1 MKVVMPKITVQD
13 FVDFFVPFYTNV
25 TIVEAYS
32 KEVFDNFIYTP
43 TFQKSNVVYHGN
55 YEVVLVEPKD
65 RNKLMIVVRKP
76 KKFKE
81 KA

>member
-1 MKVVMPKITVQD
+1 VTVIE
-13 FVDFFVPFYTNV
+13 T
-25 TIVEAYS
+25 YS

-43 TFQKSNVVYHGN
+43 AFQKSNVVYHGN
-55 YEVVLVEPKD
+55 YEVTLIEPKD
-65 RNKLMIVVRKP
+65 KNKLVIEVRKP